1 MRDRRDFIKTTAGTL
16 ACLLSERG
24 LSAWQVGRQT
34 AAAGPPVKL
43 AIIGLGSWG
52 REILTAL
59 ARIPS
64 ADVAMLCDLYAPA
77 LRRAGEIAPGA
88 TGVDDLRRVLDSPA
102 VDAIVLAT
110 PTPTHAPIV
119 AAAFDAGKHVY
130 CEAPLAASIDDARA
144 IAFAAR
150 AHPVQVF
157 QGGLQGRSNQ
167 LYRHVSQF
175 VKSGVLGDIAL
186 VNGQWNKKESWRR
199 PGPTP
204 ERERALNWRLEK
216 TSAGLVG
223 EIGIHQIDLML
234 QYLAERPVA
243 ITGTGTVATWRD
255 GRASPDTAACLIE
268 FPRARVS
275 YRATLAS
282 SFGGIYTVFQGS
294 ESALFMKESRS
305 WMVKEADAALLG
317 WEVYARKESVHDET
331 GIAMVADATK
341 LLEAGK
347 EPGKD
352 GPVEPEI
359 PPLQLALEGFINSI
373 RTKAPPACSAKDAY
387 DATVVALKANQ
398 AVLGNT
404 RVDLRPADFTLE

>member
-1 MRDRRDFIKTTAGTL
+1 MPDRRDFIKATAGTL

-24 LSAWQVGRQT
+24 LSAWQVGRQI

-43 AIIGLGSWG
+43 AIVGLGSWG

-59 ARIPS
+59 ARVPS
-64 ADVAMLCDLYAPA
+64 ADVALVCDVYAPA
-77 LRRAGEIAPGA
+77 VRRAREIAPGA
-88 TGVDDLRRVLDSPA
+88 TGVEDLRRALDAPA
-102 VDAIVLAT
+102 IEAIVLAT

-119 AAAFDAGKHVY
+119 AAALDAGKHVY

-144 IAFAAR
+144 IALAAR
-150 AHPVQVF
+150 AHPAQVVQA
-157 QGGLQGRSNQ
+157 GLQGRSNQ

-216 TSAGLVG
+216 SSAGLMG

-255 GRASPDTAACLIE
+255 GREAPDTAACLIE
-268 FPRARVS
+268 CPRARVN

-294 ESALFMKESRS
+294 ESTLFMKESRS

-317 WEVYARKESVHDET
+317 WEVYARKEPVHGET
-331 GIAMVADATK
+331 GIAMVADATR

-352 GPVEPEI
+352 GPSEPEI
-359 PPLQLALEGFINSI
+359 PPLQLALEAFIASI
-373 RTKAPPACSAKDAY
+373 RTRTPPACSAKDAY
-387 DATVVALKANQ
+387 DATVVALKANE
-398 AVLGNT
+398 AVVRNT
-404 RVDLRPADFTLE
+404 RVDLRGADFALE

>member
-1 MRDRRDFIKTTAGTL
+1 MPGRRDFIRTTAGTL

-24 LSAWQVGRQT
+24 LSAWEIGRQD
-34 AAAGPPVKL
+34 AAPGPPVKL

-59 ARIPS
+59 ARVPS
-64 ADVAMLCDLYAPA
+64 ADLAMACDVYAPA
-77 LRRAGEIAPGA
+77 VRRAGEIAPGA
-88 TGVDDLRRVLDSPA
+88 TGVADLRRALESPA
-102 VDAIVLAT
+102 IDAIVVAT
-110 PTPTHAPIV
+110 PTPTHAAIV
-119 AAAFDAGKHVY
+119 AAALDAGKHVY

-144 IAFAAR
+144 IALAAR
-150 AHPVQVF
+150 AHPTRVF

-175 VKSGVLGDIAL
+175 VKSGVLGDVAL
-186 VNGQWNKKESWRR
+186 VNAQWNRKESWRR

-216 TSAGLVG
+216 TSAGLLG
-223 EIGIHQIDLML
+223 EVGIHQIDLMR

-243 ITGTGTVATWRD
+243 ITGTGTVAAWRD
-255 GRASPDTAACLIE
+255 GRETPDTAACVIE

-275 YRATLAS
+275 YRATLVS

-294 ESALFMKESRS
+294 ESALFMKENRS

-352 GPVEPEI
+352 GPSEPEI
-359 PPLQLALEGFINSI
+359 PPLQLALEGFISSI
-373 RTKAPPACSAKDAY
+373 RTKAASACSVKDAY
-387 DATVVALKANQ
+387 DATVIALKANQ
-398 AVLGNT
+398 AVIGNT
-404 RVDLRPADFTLE
+404 RVELRTADFALE

>member
-1 MRDRRDFIKTTAGTL
+1 MKTTAGTL
-16 ACLLSERG
+16 ACLLSARG
-24 LSAWQVGRQT
+24 LSASEIGLQT
-34 AAAGPPVKL
+34 ASSGPPVKL

-59 ARIPS
+59 ARVAS
-64 ADVAMLCDLYAPA
+64 AEVAMVCDVYAPA
-77 LRRAGEIAPGA
+77 VRRAGEIVPGA
-88 TGVDDLRRVLDSPA
+88 TGVADLRRALDSPA
-102 VDAIVLAT
+102 VDAIVVAT
-110 PTPTHAPIV
+110 PTPTHASIV
-119 AAAFDAGKHVY
+119 TAALDAGKHVY
-130 CEAPLAASIDDARA
+130 CEAPLATSIDDARA
-144 IAFAAR
+144 IALAAR
-150 AHPVQVF
+150 AHPAQVV

-186 VNGQWNKKESWRR
+186 VNGQWNRKESWRR
-199 PGPTP
+199 PAPTP
-204 ERERALNWRLEK
+204 EREAALNWRLEK
-216 TSAGLVG
+216 SSAGLVG
-223 EIGIHQIDLML
+223 EVGIHQIDLML
-234 QYLAERPVA
+234 QYLVERPVA
-243 ITGTGTVATWRD
+243 ITGTGAVATWRD
-255 GRASPDTAACLIE
+255 GRGIPDTAACLIE
-268 FPRARVS
+268 FRRARVS

-294 ESALFMKESRS
+294 ESTLFMKESRS

-331 GIAMVADATK
+331 GVAMVADATK

-352 GPVEPEI
+352 GSLEPEV
-359 PPLQLALEGFINSI
+359 PPLQLALEGFLNSI

-404 RVDLRPADFTLE
+404 RVDLRPADFALD